1 MEPIKKIMEPIK
13 VIGTASE
20 MSNLVGMYAFLI
32 EEDKIKSRI
41 FITGKADNAYFIC
54 QVISPLT
61 GEPNIAKLLKLEQLK
76 DWIIIPKQDLANEI
90 LADYYKNGWRYVVP
104 F

>member
-1 MEPIKKIMEPIK
+1 MEPIK

-32 EEDKIKSRI
+32 EEDKIKARI
-41 FITGKADNAYFIC
+41 FITGKADNTYFIC

-61 GEPNIAKLLKLEQLK
+61 GEPNIAKLMTLEQLK
-76 DWIIIPKQDLANEI
+76 NWIIITKRDLANEV
-90 LADYYKNGWRYVVP
+90 LDDYFKNGWRYGVN